1 MQVLFL
7 PLAISLAAFV
17 GILMKEPVKSLVFG
31 DLARGFIF
39 SSRNMKE
46 RNFAWVLPLLLI
58 ISIPFASLLLTPNPS
73 VEMKR
78 INEGKT
84 TPRWPK
90 ATILASVSDAKAAA
104 LYATN
109 NGQSIG
115 FFGASS
121 YYVEKE
127 TGVKSVSILNSP
139 FDLFMSQKTAQ
150 VSCEYIFK
158 INPDTLVVSDEGANL
173 FQFEGKTLCNAYIQQ
188 DVPGVRPGH
197 FAVKVTK

>member
-1 MQVLFL
+1 
-7 PLAISLAAFV
+7 
-17 GILMKEPVKSLVFG
+17 
-31 DLARGFIF
+31 
-39 SSRNMKE
+39 
-46 RNFAWVLPLLLI
+46 
-58 ISIPFASLLLTPNPS
+58 
-73 VEMKR
+73 MKR

-104 LYATN
+104 IYATN

-121 YYVEKE
+121 NYVEME
-127 TGVKSVSILNSP
+127 SGVKSVSILNSP
-139 FDLFMSQKTAQ
+139 FDLFMSQQTAQ
-150 VSCEYIFK
+150 TACEYIFK

-197 FAVKVTK
+197 FAIKVTK